1 MKKLLFKIMALTA
14 ICTITSCSDNILSD
28 EGSIPVTKAPTTE
41 EKDLTA
47 IGINLME
54 SFNATPLRSSTLVYP
69 DYYCGAYI
77 DNDNNFVILV
87 NEDTALYKDNFVQR
101 TKSSDFLIK
110 SATFSMNELNE
121 TLDLLNAFMFN
132 EGNKP
137 IIERCGLESF
147 GLLPNENKIFIE
159 LNDYNE
165 EKITQFKNLVMDS
178 PMLMFEKSTDKII
191 AHAEV
196 YPGAACNATG
206 LGSFGYRARMN
217 GNNGIVAS
225 GHVVRSYGEYVY
237 GPEGLVGTCKSTMI
251 SGSVDAA
258 FVETNSNF
266 QPSNYTFSQN
276 IYISSYVE
284 TPFQGA
290 TVVMEGKHNHAGI
303 RSQIIA
309 TNITAT
315 ITFSNIGK
323 FTLYGLT
330 KTNYPSQGGDSG
342 GIVYS
347 GSNNIYGIHEAAGG
361 GYSYFISAS
370 EINRTMNLTTY

>member
-1 MKKLLFKIMALTA
+1 MKKLLFKIMALSA
-14 ICTITSCSDNILSD
+14 ICAMTSCSDNILSD
-28 EGSIPVTKAPTTE
+28 DGSIPVTKASTTE
-41 EKDLTA
+41 QKDLTA

-54 SFNATPLRSSTLVYP
+54 SFNATPLRSNTLLYP

-77 DNDNNFVILV
+77 DNNHNFVILV
-87 NEDTALYKDNFVQR
+87 NEDTALYKDNFIQR

-110 SATFSMNELNE
+110 PATYSMNELNE
-121 TLDLLNAFMFN
+121 TLDLLNSFMFN

-137 IIERCGLESF
+137 IIENCGLESF
-147 GLLPNENKIFIE
+147 GLLPNENRIFIGLE
-159 LNDYNE
+159 NCNE
-165 EKITQFKNLVMDS
+165 EKIAQFKNAVIDS
-178 PMLMFEKSTDKII
+178 PMLMFEKSTGKIVTEGEI
-191 AHAEV
+191 

-237 GPEGLVGTCKSTMI
+237 GPEGLVGTCKSTMM

-290 TVVMEGKHNHAGI
+290 TVVMEGKHNHAGV
-303 RSQIIA
+303 RRQIIA
-309 TNITAT
+309 TNVTGNVGGIT
-315 ITFSNIGK
+315 
-323 FTLYGLT
+323 LWGLT
-330 KTNYPSQGGDSG
+330 KASYPSQGGDSG

-347 GSNNIYGIHEAAGG
+347 GSNNIYGIHEGSDNT
-361 GYSYFISAS
+361 GYAYFVSAS
-370 EINRTMNLTTY
+370 EINRVLNLTTY

>member
-1 MKKLLFKIMALTA
+1 MKKLLFKIMALAA
-14 ICTITSCSDNILSD
+14 ICLMASCSDNILSD
-28 EGSIPVTKAPTTE
+28 DCSVPVTKASTMKQ
-41 EKDLTA
+41 KDLST

-54 SFNATPLRSSTLVYP
+54 SFNAAPLRSNASIYP

-87 NEDTALYKDNFVQR
+87 KEDTSLYKENFVQR
-101 TKSSDFLIK
+101 TKSNDFLMRT
-110 SATFSMNELNE
+110 ATYSMNELNE
-121 TLDLLNAFMFN
+121 TLNLLNSFMFN
-132 EGNKP
+132 EVNKAA
-137 IIERCGLESF
+137 IENCGLESF
-147 GLLPNENKIFIE
+147 GLLPNENRIFIGLE
-159 LNDYNE
+159 NCNE
-165 EKITQFKNLVMDS
+165 EKIAQFKNVVIDS
-178 PMLMFEKSTDKII
+178 PMLMFEKSAGKIV
-191 AHAEV
+191 AEKEI
-196 YPGAACNATG
+196 YPGSACNATG

-237 GPEGLVGTCKSTMI
+237 GPEGLVGTCKSTMM

-290 TVVMEGKHNHAGI
+290 TVVMEGKHNHAGV
-303 RSQIIA
+303 RSQILA
-309 TNITAT
+309 TNVTV
-315 ITFSNIGK
+315 NVGGV
-323 FTLYGLT
+323 TLWGLT
-330 KTNYPSQGGDSG
+330 KASYPSQGGDSG

-347 GSNNIYGIHEAAGG
+347 GSNNIYGIHEGSDNKG
-361 GYSYFISAS
+361 DTYFVSAS
-370 EINRTMNLTTY
+370 EINRVLNLTTY